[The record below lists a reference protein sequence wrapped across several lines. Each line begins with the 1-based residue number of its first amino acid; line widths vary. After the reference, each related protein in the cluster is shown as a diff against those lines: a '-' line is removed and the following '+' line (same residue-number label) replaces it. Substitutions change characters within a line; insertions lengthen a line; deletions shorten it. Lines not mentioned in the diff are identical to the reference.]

1 VPDYRITVRR
11 DTAAGWTILALIII
25 VGVVGAGFGASA
37 QAPPGSGSTTA
48 TLKVVPTM
56 RYVNVSPAKTTF
68 ADCMGG
74 TAPFPSTHT
83 ALGYPN
89 GSCSVGKP
97 GAIWPVTI
105 KNGPQA
111 DIYVQ
116 SSNAVPADGGT
127 QWLLCNRREHPAD
140 ACTGRRGRPGI
151 DQFVVENFS
160 QGRKKLTQLTNASN
174 VCDARFNSSGGC
186 PALTGQ
192 SQREGIVLIGP
203 SKPDDTSTLW
213 KIKITWIA
221 VPP

>member
-11 DTAAGWTILALIII
+11 DTAAGWTILALMIII
-25 VGVVGAGFGASA
+25 GVVGAGFGASA
-37 QAPPGSGSTTA
+37 QPPPGSGSTTA

-56 RYVNVSPAKTTF
+56 RYVTVSPAKTTF
-68 ADCMGG
+68 ADCTGG
-74 TAPFPSTHT
+74 TAPFPSTHA

-97 GAIWPVTI
+97 RATWPITI

-111 DIYVQ
+111 NIYVQ
-116 SSNAVPADGGT
+116 SSNAVPSDGGT
-127 QWLLCNRREHPAD
+127 QWVLCNVGGRSTV
-140 ACTGRRGRPGI
+140 ACNGRGGRPGK

-160 QGRKKLTQLTNASN
+160 QVRQKLSELTNANN
-174 VCDARFNSSGGC
+174 VCDTEFNSSRGC

-203 SKPDDTSTLW
+203 SKSDDTSTFW